1 MILKIHQNN
10 IKINNRSEVKKLIKK
25 KEKIRQKKYIEK
37 GMSIEFPN
45 KKSKKK
51 GKKHIRK
58 PKMPAR
64 IKSTP
69 RERHK

>member
-1 MILKIHQNN
+1 MTRKKRKERQRRYISKDMDLEH
-10 IKINNRSEVKKLIKK
+10 SEEEI
-25 KEKIRQKKYIEK
+25 
-37 GMSIEFPN
+37 
-45 KKSKKK
+45 KKK
-51 GKKHIRK
+51 GKRHMKK

>member
-1 MILKIHQNN
+1 MTRNKG
-10 IKINNRSEVKKLIKK
+10 
-25 KEKIRQKKYIEK
+25 KERQRHHIEK
-37 GMSIEFPN
+37 DMSSDLIYEEI
-45 KKSKKK
+45 KKK
-51 GKKHIRK
+51 GKRQIKK

>member
-1 MILKIHQNN
+1 MARK
-10 IKINNRSEVKKLIKK
+10 KVK
-25 KEKIRQKKYIEK
+25 ERQRHHIEK
-37 GMSIEFPN
+37 NMSSDLISEEN
-45 KKSKKK
+45 KKK
-51 GKKHIRK
+51 GKRHIKK

>member
-1 MILKIHQNN
+1 MA
-10 IKINNRSEVKKLIKK
+10 RKKDKRI
-25 KEKIRQKKYIEK
+25 QKRYITK
-37 GMSIEFPN
+37 GMNIDRPDDA
-45 KKSKKK
+45 SKKK

-69 RERHK
+69 RSRQK

>member
-1 MILKIHQNN
+1 MS
-10 IKINNRSEVKKLIKK
+10 RK
-25 KEKIRQKKYIEK
+25 KEKVTQKKYIGK
-37 GMSIEFPN
+37 GMSIDRPDEA
-45 KKSKKK
+45 SKKK

-69 RERHK
+69 RSRQK